1 MELLESNDLKS
12 ELLRK
17 SAKHREDLEG
27 DVRLISEKTQ
37 KIVTNALIIGGSLAL
52 AYVLVRQFSGT
63 SKKKK
68 KSKQAA
74 VQVIKAAPVKAVAEA
89 DDDDDEED
97 TSVGTSMNVL
107 SQVGTQ
113 LASQASA
120 MLLALAKEKLTEY
133 LASMSEKKA
142 DEHERA

>member
-142 DEHERA
+142 EEHERA